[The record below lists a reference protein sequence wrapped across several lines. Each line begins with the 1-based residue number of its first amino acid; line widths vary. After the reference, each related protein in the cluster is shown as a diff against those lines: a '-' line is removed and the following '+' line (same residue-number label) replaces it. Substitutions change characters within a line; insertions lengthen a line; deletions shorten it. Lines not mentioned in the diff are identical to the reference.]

1 MRLSSPSVADA
12 FIEGALAQGADVV
25 DYGMM
30 ATDMLYFAV
39 ARDGH
44 DGGVQIT
51 ASHNP
56 KEYNGIKMVR
66 REAFP
71 LSGDEG
77 ISDIRDMIVEGRL
90 PKEAARPRHAF
101 HDGRARRVLSST

>member
-1 MRLSSPSVADA
+1 
-12 FIEGALAQGADVV
+12 
-25 DYGMM
+25 
-30 ATDMLYFAV
+30 MLYFAV

-66 REAFP
+66 KEAFP
-71 LSGDEG
+71 LSGDAG
-77 ISDIRDMIVEGRL
+77 HQRH
-90 PKEAARPRHAF
+90 PRHDRRQPAAAAGE
-101 HDGRARRVLSST
+101 DAWQGDAVQRRRATT